1 MHFSIDKLFFIC
13 YSISIN
19 MEWENVEKNLIRLLG
34 PNYSNYP
41 KCVEWN
47 IKVMRYLDKRKKS
60 KALEKVEDVENG

>member
-1 MHFSIDKLFFIC
+1 M
-13 YSISIN
+13 
-19 MEWENVEKNLIRLLG
+19 EKNLIRLLG
-34 PNYSNYP
+34 PNYFNYP

>member
-1 MHFSIDKLFFIC
+1 
-13 YSISIN
+13 

-47 IKVMRYLDKRKKS
+47 IKVMKYLEKRKEEK
-60 KALEKVEDVENG
+60 KLLEADKNE